1 MASKQMV
8 FEREARQEI
17 ANGLSKLARAVKAT
31 LGPRGRNVILQKSFG
46 APRITKDGVTVSKE
60 IELSQPFENMGAK
73 LVNMVA
79 SKTGDV
85 AGDGTTTATV
95 LAEAIYLEGLKA
107 VTTGVNPI
115 QIQRGITK
123 AAEIAADAITAMAK
137 KVKGREDYKRVATI
151 SANGDEKIGDLMADA
166 MEKVGKEGVITVD
179 EGKSTESTL
188 DYTEGMAF
196 DKGYLSPYFMTNPT
210 TLEAQLED
218 ALILIHEKKISNLA
232 DLLPLLN
239 KTVTSGKPLLIIA
252 EDVDAEALAALVV
265 NKLRGILN
273 ICAVKAPGFGDRRKA
288 LLGDIATLTGGQFIS
303 EDLGLKLEN
312 VELENLGTAQKITV
326 GKDSTLI
333 VQGGGK
339 KSEINAR
346 VDQIRQ
352 QIEKTTSDYDREKLQ
367 ERLAKMT
374 GGVAVIKAG
383 ANTETEMKE
392 RKDLIDDA
400 LHATKAAAEEGVIP
414 GGGVAFLRAIEA
426 VEAGKRQARNDEK
439 LGFDIV
445 AEALRFPCRQIA
457 DNAGDDGEVIVAQIL
472 ENKNPN
478 YGYNAATGEFGDMI
492 KMGIIDP
499 AKVARTALLNAASVS
514 GLALTTEVMLTELK
528 EADDHGHGGNV
539 VTGAVV

>member
-1 MASKQMV
+1 MASKQLV
-8 FEREARQEI
+8 YENDARHQI
-17 ANGLSKLARAVKAT
+17 ANGLTKLARAVKAT

-60 IELSQPFENMGAK
+60 VELQQPFENMGAK

-95 LAEAIYLEGLKA
+95 LAEAIFLEGLRA
-107 VTTGVNPI
+107 VTTGVNPV

-123 AAEIAADAITAMAK
+123 AAEIAAQAITDMAK

-151 SANGDEKIGDLMADA
+151 SANGDETIGNLMADA

-188 DYTEGMAF
+188 EYTEGMAF

-210 TLEAQLED
+210 SLEAELED
-218 ALILIHEKKISNLA
+218 AYILIHEKKISNLA
-232 DLLPLLN
+232 ELLPLLN
-239 KTVTSGKPLLIIA
+239 KVVTGAKPLLIIA
-252 EDVDAEALAALVV
+252 EDVEAEALAALVV

-273 ICAVKAPGFGDRRKA
+273 IVAVKAPGFGDRRKA
-288 LLGDIATLTGGQFIS
+288 LLGDIAVLTGGKFIS

-312 VELENLGTAQKITV
+312 VELEDLGSAKRIVV
-326 GKDSTLI
+326 GKESTLM

-339 KSEINAR
+339 KKEIEGR
-346 VDQIRQ
+346 VEQIRQ

-367 ERLAKMT
+367 ERLAKLT

-426 VEAGKRQARNDEK
+426 VEAGKRQAKNDEK

-445 AEALRFPCRQIA
+445 AEALRAPARQIA

-478 YGYNAATGEFGDMI
+478 YGYNAATGEFGDLV
-492 KMGIIDP
+492 KLGIIDP

-514 GLALTTEVMLTELK
+514 GLALTTEVMITELK
-528 EADDHGHGGNV
+528 EADHDGHGGNLV
-539 VTGAVV
+539 AGAVV

>member
-1 MASKQMV
+1 MATKQMV
-8 FEREARQEI
+8 YENEARQEI
-17 ANGLSKLARAVKAT
+17 FAGLSQLARAVKAT
-31 LGPRGRNVILQKSFG
+31 LGPRGRNVVLQKSFG
-46 APRITKDGVTVSKE
+46 SPRITKDGVTVSKE
-60 IELSQPFENMGAK
+60 IELAQPFQNMGAK

-95 LAEAIYLEGLKA
+95 LAEAIFKEGLRA

-123 AAEIAADAITAMAK
+123 AAEVAAEAITQMSK

-188 DYTEGMAF
+188 EYTEGMAF

-210 TLEAQLED
+210 TLEAVLDD
-218 ALILIHEKKISNLA
+218 AVILIHEKKISNLTE
-232 DLLPLLN
+232 LLPLLN
-239 KTVTSGKPLLIIA
+239 KIVTGGQPLLIIA
-252 EDVDAEALAALVV
+252 EDVEAEALAALVV
-265 NKLRGILN
+265 NKLRGVLN
-273 ICAVKAPGFGDRRKA
+273 VCAVKAPGFGDRRKA
-288 LLGDIATLTGGQFIS
+288 MMGDIATLTGGKFIS

-312 VELENLGTAQKITV
+312 VELEDLGKAKRITV
-326 GKDSTLI
+326 GKDSTLL
-333 VQGGGK
+333 VEGGGAK
-339 KSEINAR
+339 KDIQSR
-346 VDQIRQ
+346 TDQIRS

-367 ERLAKMT
+367 ERLAKIT

-383 ANTETEMKE
+383 AATETEMKE

-400 LHATKAAAEEGVIP
+400 LHATKAAAEEGIVP

-426 VEAGKRQARNDEK
+426 VENAKRQAKGDEK

-445 AEALRFPCRQIA
+445 AEALRSPARQIA
-457 DNAGDDGEVIVAQIL
+457 DNAGEDGEVVVAQIL

-478 YGYNAATGEFGDMI
+478 YGYNAATDEYVDMI
-492 KMGIIDP
+492 KAGIIDP
-499 AKVARTALLNAASVS
+499 TKVAKTALLNAASVS
-514 GLALTTEVMLTELK
+514 GLALTTEVLITELK
-528 EADDHGHGGNV
+528 DKDANLV
-539 VTGAVV
+539 SGAVV